1 MAEDIDLFA
10 SGLVNGAA
18 ASAVPNV
25 IFVLDNTSNWSRQ
38 SQQWPDG
45 KQGES
50 EVQAIYDTLNELRA
64 QGKNLNVALM
74 EFTTGGTAN
83 QDGGYVRHKLQSV
96 LSDWDEL
103 DATLTH
109 IKENITTAV
118 EKRNSNSAYGN
129 LAYDIYAYLAGEAQ
143 SFEGDGTPSTK
154 ARQQRYKN

>member
-1 MAEDIDLFA
+1 MTKLIKSLLASVCSLCCISPVMAEDIDLFA

-38 SQQWPDG
+38 SQQGPDG

-74 EFTTGGTAN
+74 EFTTGAP
-83 QDGGYVRHKLQSV
+83 Q
-96 LSDWDEL
+96 
-103 DATLTH
+103 
-109 IKENITTAV
+109 IKMA
-118 EKRNSNSAYGN
+118 AM
-129 LAYDIYAYLAGEAQ
+129 
-143 SFEGDGTPSTK
+143 
-154 ARQQRYKN
+154 

>member
-50 EVQAIYDTLNELRA
+50 EVQAIYDLLDELRV

-83 QDGGYVRHKLQSV
+83 QDGGYVRHKLQLKNV
-96 LSDWDEL
+96 TPTQRT
-103 DATLTH
+103 ATWHTISTRIWRVKH
-109 IKENITTAV
+109 KVSRARAPRAQPVSRPIKH
-118 EKRNSNSAYGN
+118 
-129 LAYDIYAYLAGEAQ
+129 
-143 SFEGDGTPSTK
+143 PSL
-154 ARQQRYKN
+154 YSSHP